1 MTDTEALRTVIAA
14 WAVRYGAL
22 PDIAESFAYWYTT
35 DDRSDSYAD
44 AYDVFRV
51 LCGSRPVADVEA
63 VALQH
68 EFDARAIR
76 SMGSRELAAF
86 YGWER

>member
-1 MTDTEALRTVIAA
+1 MTDTEACRTAIST

-22 PDIAESFAYWYTT
+22 PTIAESFAYWYTT
-35 DDRSDSYAD
+35 DNRSDVYAD

-63 VALQH
+63 QALHH
-68 EFDARAIR
+68 ESNARAVH

-86 YGWER
+86 YGWDR